1 MRKQTRKELEED
13 EEKSLGNLD
22 GLNLKLTDDP
32 NWITQTI
39 REGISNRCP
48 VQLVRMILITIQILQ
63 MHADPNK
70 VLRMSGVDRMIRA
83 HPMLQTNYD
92 ICEP

>member
-70 VLRMSGVDRMIRA
+70 VLRMSGLDD
-83 HPMLQTNYD
+83 PGS
-92 ICEP
+92 P